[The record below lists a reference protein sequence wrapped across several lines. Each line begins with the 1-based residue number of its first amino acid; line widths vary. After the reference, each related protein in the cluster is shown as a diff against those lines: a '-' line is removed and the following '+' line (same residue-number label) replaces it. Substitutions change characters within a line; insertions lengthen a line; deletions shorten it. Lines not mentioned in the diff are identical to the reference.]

1 MDIKALT
8 IKDVQT
14 GIKAGEFTAGEL
26 RQEFLNLI
34 EKENPELNAY
44 LSVFKAEPT
53 NGPVAGPLVGVQL
66 AVKDNICVEGELTT
80 AGSKILANHRAV
92 YDATVISKL
101 RSAGANFLGKT
112 NLDEFAMGSSTEN
125 SAFGVTKN
133 PLDHERVPGGSSGG
147 SAAAVAAGLAVAALG
162 SDTGGSIR
170 QPAAFCG
177 VVGIKPTYGR
187 VSRHGLIAMAS
198 SLDQIGTLTK
208 NVYDSAL
215 LLNYLCGQDTMDS
228 TTAIETVPDF
238 TADLDKSI
246 KGLRVGVAKEFFDD
260 GLDPAVA
267 EKTKQAIAKLE
278 ELGAKIVEVSLPH
291 SRYALATYY
300 LIMPSEVSSNLA
312 RFDGMR
318 YGLSERAGA
327 DLLAIYQDSRGKGF
341 GAEVRR
347 RIILGTYA
355 LSSGYYDAYYLRA
368 QKVRTLIIQ
377 DFEKAFADCDVLVG
391 PTTPTPAFKIGEK
404 ADPLAMYLAD
414 VYTVPVNLAGLP
426 ALSVPCGLVRDD
438 GTRVSSTRELQ
449 NQATSA
455 CATPEAA
462 SYAEVATK
470 AESARRASGRPVGLH
485 IIGAK
490 FDEATILR
498 VAHQYEQA
506 TK

>member
-44 LSVFKAEPT
+44 LSVNDKPEIDS
-53 NGPVAGPLVGVQL
+53 AGPLTGVQL
-66 AVKDNICVEGELTT
+66 AIKDNICIKGEITT
-80 AGSKILANHRAV
+80 AGSKNFGNDRAV
-92 YDATVISKL
+92 FDATVISKL

-162 SDTGGSIR
+162 SDAGGSIR

-208 NVYDSAL
+208 NVYDSA
-215 LLNYLCGQDTMDS
+215 
-228 TTAIETVPDF
+228 
-238 TADLDKSI
+238 
-246 KGLRVGVAKEFFDD
+246 
-260 GLDPAVA
+260 
-267 EKTKQAIAKLE
+267 
-278 ELGAKIVEVSLPH
+278 LPH

-426 ALSVPCGLVRDD
+426 ALSVPCGL
-438 GTRVSSTRELQ
+438 
-449 NQATSA
+449 
-455 CATPEAA
+455 A
-462 SYAEVATK
+462 S
-470 AESARRASGRPVGLH
+470 
-485 IIGAK
+485 
-490 FDEATILR
+490 
-498 VAHQYEQA
+498 
-506 TK
+506 